1 MDIVNNMSSLKKLL
15 FESVAI
21 YFLIEMLMI
30 AEKLQDIQI
39 IHGDI
44 KPDNFLLQGM

>member
-1 MDIVNNMSSLKKLL
+1 MDIVNSMASMKKTL
-15 FESVAI
+15 FEVVAI

-30 AEKLQDIQI
+30 AEKLKQVQI